1 MEKVSFETSDGVT
14 IAANY
19 WPGDPGAV
27 LLLHMMPATK
37 ESWNNFATQLA
48 ADGWTVLAIDLRGHG
63 ESTLRQV
70 SERAPERL
78 DYKLFD
84 DSMHQQSRLDIQ
96 AAVQWLRLHNTE
108 LRAIVGASIGSSL
121 ALQYQVEEGFYG
133 KTALLSPGLNYYGIQ
148 TQPLAEKLQE
158 PQSLFLAGA
167 KEDVRKDG
175 NNCAAVALELY
186 RLAPIQNKQ
195 IFLSDSGAHGTDLF
209 AAEGGLSLQL
219 LKWLAV

>member
-14 IAANY
+14 LAANY

-63 ESTLRQV
+63 ESTLRHD
-70 SERAPERL
+70 PERGPLQL

-84 DSMHQQSRLDIQ
+84 ENMHQQSQLDIQ

-108 LRAIVGASIGSSL
+108 LKAIVGASIGSSL
-121 ALQYQVEEGFYG
+121 ALQYQVEEAFYG
-133 KTALLSPGLNYYGIQ
+133 KTALLSPGFNYYGIQ
-148 TQPLAEKLQE
+148 TQPLAEKLHD
-158 PQSLFLAGA
+158 PQLLFLAGA
-167 KEDVRKDG
+167 RDDVRRDG
-175 NNCAAVALELY
+175 TSCAAAALELY
-186 RLAPIQNKQ
+186 RLAPITNKQ
-195 IFLSDSGAHGTDLF
+195 IFLSDSSAHGTDLF
-209 AAEGGLSLQL
+209 AVEGSLSLQL
-219 LKWLAV
+219 LKWLAG